1 MVKSTLFILLGL
13 LIALSSAY
21 TQEGITVG
29 YALADNDPVFLDGF
43 LADNDQIGETTYIDC
58 RNSIPEL
65 EDLLEFD
72 VVMTWSNY
80 SYFGNGGAAMGD
92 VLADYID
99 EGGAVIVCVFALY
112 NQPGNLGIGGRLLED
127 EYLPVDINGSYTS
140 GAFTLGDYDETHP
153 IMEGVESGSTRY
165 ANVSLDPLEDAYLVA
180 SYTNNYP
187 FVVVKQACVA
197 LNMFPGNNNYAE
209 DIPLMVGNCLVWA
222 VSSLGSNISGTVTH
236 SLSGDSLEGA
246 IVNFFDVVGDS
257 LYGSDTTDAA
267 GFYECPKTFPDG
279 FVASVTVSK
288 ELYLDYTVDEIEIG
302 EPEDIEMNFQLTP
315 FLNTDI
321 EALQTEVP
329 TNTWVD
335 VAGIVTI
342 PTNAIDVDHT
352 SFYIQDD
359 TQYGI
364 HIYGEDAWDAETYG
378 ELNRGDEVR
387 IVGRLDEYE
396 GVNEINNLYLWEL
409 ISTGNAIPEPL
420 DMNTGTM
427 SNMQEMEGS
436 WAHIEGFIQ
445 NDPSENGSYTLI
457 TNDGSGDCNVRIIES
472 TGIDLL
478 EWERGDWLMFD
489 GVIGIY
495 EVDVQI
501 IPSLSVD
508 ITRTPMDVPAFAR
521 ISADTLENDPNSA
534 EVAFSWDHT
543 GLGVMDY
550 LYYDGGPATGYSS
563 WPDHTMG
570 VHISPE
576 GDSRLVAVKCYLK
589 AEAPGN
595 FNVNI
600 YHWNPD
606 SAMPGNFQYI
616 EYPVEVKRAH
626 HGWYDVIISDENI
639 NLTGDFIVGFGS
651 VDNTIQLGISNHE
664 NDRAWDYDGDDWTAW
679 TGSYVIR
686 AVVQYSGGGQAVIGD
701 NSSEDE
707 LDEWTTF
714 NVYRDGNLVGE
725 NLRQTSFTDTV
736 TEIGVY
742 EYSVS
747 AVYHEGETAVTSP
760 LEVRWGVENE
770 FKDQPLSGFPSEW
783 SIASTYPNPFNPTIH
798 VVVAVPQVGKVKAEI
813 FDVLGRSVVTL
824 TDGLVQPGFH
834 RMNWHA
840 SGPTGIY
847 FLKVSSES
855 GWSDTR
861 KLLYMK

>member
-1 MVKSTLFILLGL
+1 MATKGSVVS
-13 LIALSSAY
+13 
-21 TQEGITVG
+21 
-29 YALADNDPVFLDGF
+29 
-43 LADNDQIGETTYIDC
+43 
-58 RNSIPEL
+58 
-65 EDLLEFD
+65 LLEY
-72 VVMTWSNY
+72 M
-80 SYFGNGGAAMGD
+80 GNQNWTGD
-92 VLADYID
+92 MDLI
-99 EGGAVIVCVFALY
+99 LH
-112 NQPGNLGIGGRLLED
+112 N
-127 EYLPVDINGSYTS
+127 S
-140 GAFTLGDYDETHP
+140 
-153 IMEGVESGSTRY
+153 
-165 ANVSLDPLEDAYLVA
+165 
-180 SYTNNYP
+180 
-187 FVVVKQACVA
+187 
-197 LNMFPGNNNYAE
+197 
-209 DIPLMVGNCLVWA
+209 LVWA
-222 VSSLGSNISGTVTH
+222 VNSLGSTISGTVTH
-236 SLSGDSLEGA
+236 SLSGDSLESA
-246 IVNFFDVVGDS
+246 VVNFYDVSEDT
-257 LYGSDTTDAA
+257 LYGTDTTDAA
-267 GFYECPKTFPDG
+267 GYYESPKTFPEG
-279 FVASVTVSK
+279 FVTRVTVSK
-288 ELYLDYTVDEIEIG
+288 ELFLEYATEDIEIG
-302 EPEDIEMNFQLTP
+302 EPEDIVLNVQLTP
-315 FLNTDI
+315 FLRTDI

-329 TNTWVD
+329 LNTWVD
-335 VAGIVTI
+335 VIGIVTI
-342 PTNAIDVDHT
+342 PTNTIALDRT

-364 HIYGEDAWDAETYG
+364 HIFGEEPWDAESYG
-378 ELNRGDEVR
+378 DLNRGDEVR

-396 GVNEINNLYLWEL
+396 NVNEINSIYLWEV
-409 ISTGNAIPEPL
+409 ISTGNMIPEPL
-420 DMNTGTM
+420 EMNTGTM
-427 SNMQEMEGS
+427 SNMQEMEGT

-457 TNDGSGDCNVRIIES
+457 TNDGSGDCNVRIITS

-501 IPSLSVD
+501 IPAFQDD
-508 ITRTPMDVPAFAR
+508 ITRTPMDTPVFAR

-534 EVAFSWDHT
+534 EVTFSWDHT

-550 LYYDGGPATGYSS
+550 LYYDGGPASGYSA

-570 VHISPE
+570 VHISPKS
-576 GDSRLVAVKCYLK
+576 DSRMVAAQFYLK
-589 AEAPGN
+589 AEGPGN

-600 YHWNPD
+600 FHWNPD
-606 SAMPGNFQYI
+606 SSMPGNFQYI

-651 VDNTIQLGISNHE
+651 VDNTVQVGISNHE
-664 NDRAWDYDGDDWTAW
+664 NDRAWDYDGDNWTEW
-679 TGSYVIR
+679 TGSYLIR
-686 AVVQYSGGGQAVIGD
+686 AYVQYPDGGLAVIGE
-701 NSSEDE
+701 NGSEDE

-725 NLRQTSFTDTV
+725 NLRRTTFTDTLAE
-736 TEIGVY
+736 TGVY
-742 EYSVS
+742 EYTVS

-760 LEVRWGVENE
+760 LEVWWGVVNDL
-770 FKDQPLSGFPSEW
+770 KDQPLSGFPSEW
-783 SIASTYPNPFNPTIH
+783 SIASIYPNPFNPAIH

-813 FDVLGRSVVTL
+813 FDVLGRSVITL